1 MIETIAII
9 SFVLAAI
16 PAAMFLW
23 NVWLY
28 RRPPRAGR
36 AAVSVL
42 IPARN
47 EEAAIR
53 GAVESALA
61 SEGVAVEVIVGD
73 DHSTDRTAEVARA
86 AGARVVSIP
95 SLPDGWCG
103 KQHACWALSG
113 QARHDLLLFLDA
125 DVRLERDGLARLVGF
140 LESSG
145 ADLVSGIP
153 RQVTGTWLEKLLI
166 PLIHFV
172 LLGFLPMAAM
182 RKWRWP
188 ALAAGCGQLF
198 LARRSAYD
206 RAGGHA
212 AIRASRHD
220 GVTLP
225 RSFRRAGLRTDL
237 CDATDV
243 ASCRMYR
250 NAGEVWRG
258 LAKNATEG
266 LGAPAA
272 IGLWTVLLVGGQT
285 LPVLMCLSGGAPTW
299 LWAAVGLGYLPRLV
313 AAVRYRQS
321 WWGAVWHP
329 LGVLVLMAI
338 QWRAL
343 LGGDVGWKGRTR
355 TTTTEPPKPALD
367 VLHPVQ

>member
-73 DHSTDRTAEVARA
+73 DHSTDRTAEIARA

-95 SLPDGWCG
+95 ALPDGWCG
-103 KQHACWALSG
+103 KQHACWVLSRE
-113 QARHDLLLFLDA
+113 ARHDLLLFLDA

-140 LESSG
+140 LQSSG

-166 PLIHFV
+166 PLIHFI

-272 IGLWTVLLVGGQT
+272 IGLWTVLLVDGQT

-355 TTTTEPPKPALD
+355 SPSAAPVKPSLD
-367 VLHPVQ
+367 VLHPIQ